1 VIGME
6 NTPLD
11 LNHSGIAP
19 APSAG
24 VSRWYAAYTCTNHER
39 RVAQQLAERQVENFL
54 PLYRSV
60 RHWKDRRKELQL
72 ALFPSYVF
80 VRMDVANRLRV
91 LQLPGVV
98 NLVSFGGLPA
108 ALPDSEIEGLRNGLM
123 SDGRV
128 ESHPYL
134 AAGRRVRIVDGPFS
148 GIEGV
153 IVRRRDKL
161 RVVLSISLIQRSVAI
176 EVSECDIAPLYR

>member
-1 VIGME
+1 VIGIE
-6 NTPLD
+6 NARLD
-11 LNHSGIAP
+11 LSHSVVAP
-19 APSAG
+19 APVLG

-60 RHWKDRRKELQL
+60 RRWKDRRKELQL
-72 ALFPSYVF
+72 ALFPSYIF
-80 VRMDVANRLRV
+80 VHMDVADRLRV

-98 NLVSFGGLPA
+98 NLVSFGGVPA
-108 ALPDSEIEGLRNGLM
+108 PLPDSEIEGLRNGLM
-123 SDGRV
+123 NEGRA

-148 GIEGV
+148 GIEGIV
-153 IVRRRDKL
+153 VRRKDKL
-161 RVVLSISLIQRSVAI
+161 RVVLSISLIRRSVAI
-176 EVSECDIAPLYR
+176 EVSESDIAPLYP

>member
-11 LNHSGIAP
+11 LNHSGVAP
-19 APSAG
+19 TPILG

-39 RVAQQLAERQVENFL
+39 RVAQQLSERNVENFL

-60 RHWKDRRKELQL
+60 RRWKDRRKELQL

-80 VRMDVANRLRV
+80 VHMDVKDRLRV

-98 NLVSFGGLPA
+98 NLVSFGGVPA
-108 ALPDSEIEGLRNGLM
+108 PLLDSEIEGLRNGLIH
-123 SDGRV
+123 DGRV
-128 ESHPYL
+128 KSHPYL
-134 AAGRRVRIVDGPFS
+134 AVGRRVRIVDGPFT
-148 GIEGV
+148 GIEGI
-153 IVRRRDKL
+153 IVRRKEKL

-176 EVSECDIAPLYR
+176 EVSESDIAPLYR

>member
-1 VIGME
+1 VINIG
-6 NTPLD
+6 NARPD
-11 LNHSGIAP
+11 LNYSAVAAAP
-19 APSAG
+19 ALS

-60 RHWKDRRKELQL
+60 RRWKDRRKELQL
-72 ALFPSYVF
+72 ALFPGYVF

-98 NLVSFGGLPA
+98 SLVSFGGVPA
-108 ALPDSEIEGLRNGLM
+108 PLPDTEIEGLRNGLM
-123 SDGRV
+123 NEGQV
-128 ESHPYL
+128 LSHPYL
-134 AAGRRVRIVDGPFS
+134 AVGRRVRIVDGPFS
-148 GIEGV
+148 GIEGIV
-153 IVRRRDKL
+153 VRRKDKV

-176 EVSECDIAPLYR
+176 EVSESDIAPLYR